1 MKNPL
6 GYMPVGKLLIQ
17 FAVPSIISML
27 VNALYNIVDQIFI
40 GQKIGYLGNAATTI
54 AFPIV
59 TIMLAISTLFGAGGS
74 AYAAIKLGEKNEEE
88 ANKTLGNVFV
98 LLTVFGVV
106 IMVLGFLFLDPLLYA
121 FGARE
126 NTIDYARTYTIIILL
141 GAPFSMIGVGLSNL
155 VRTDGNPNLA
165 MYSILAGAALNTILD
180 PIYLF
185 VFNWGVAGA
194 AIATTT
200 SQIISAVILIYYFAK
215 KGNMRFRKRDMK
227 LDARL
232 CRRIS
237 TIGISSCI
245 LQMASTLLQVIMN
258 NSLVYYGNLSTVTGD
273 AALSAMGIV
282 MKINMILISF
292 CVGIGIGAQPILGFN
307 QGAQQPHRI
316 RKTYLLAASSATA
329 IAVVGWLCC
338 LIFPNAIL
346 ALFGTDDA
354 NFTMFAVKC
363 MRIFLFGIFTA
374 GFQIVSTSY
383 FQATGQPIKASI
395 LSSLRQIVFLIP
407 MILIL
412 PLFFELDG
420 ILYAGACADFLSAL
434 VVLIFVIHEMKSLN
448 SWVHREGLHEAEA

>member
-1 MKNPL
+1 
-6 GYMPVGKLLIQ
+6 
-17 FAVPSIISML
+17 
-27 VNALYNIVDQIFI
+27 
-40 GQKIGYLGNAATTI
+40 
-54 AFPIV
+54 
-59 TIMLAISTLFGAGGS
+59 
-74 AYAAIKLGEKNEEE
+74 
-88 ANKTLGNVFV
+88 
-98 LLTVFGVV
+98 
-106 IMVLGFLFLDPLLYA
+106 
-121 FGARE
+121 
-126 NTIDYARTYTIIILL
+126 
-141 GAPFSMIGVGLSNL
+141 
-155 VRTDGNPNLA
+155 
-165 MYSILAGAALNTILD
+165 
-180 PIYLF
+180 
-185 VFNWGVAGA
+185 
-194 AIATTT
+194 
-200 SQIISAVILIYYFAK
+200 
-215 KGNMRFRKRDMK
+215 MK